1 MPEMLNT
8 TRHLAALTISVQLA
22 ISCSPRNGF
31 LNDATVDSE
40 LPESEGCGIQMDGTY
55 ELDCIDGFDQGTK
68 VTGLCDESN
77 KRCIALAG
85 PSCSAGW
92 CLVPAG
98 STMLSR
104 MDSFSDWFEYPWFPA
119 YITRPFMM
127 QQTEVTVSQWT
138 DLIGGPSPS
147 RYDCGPNC
155 PVTGVTLYD
164 VMDYANRLSAR
175 HDLPHCY
182 TLAGC
187 DSETV
192 GRECESA
199 HFVGPQCIGM
209 RLPSEAEWEI
219 AAGLGRGS
227 CMLNS
232 DLFPRPLLDIDR
244 SCTGWSGID
253 IPAHFCGSPGV
264 AYSGC
269 IDLSESNGPDCAGP
283 VEVAGYPPNPLGLY
297 DMHGNVREYT
307 HTPFGW
313 PYTLPAPTISK
324 GLEIDQGHSTDSIR
338 ATPAE
343 WAVVGKGGGFNSP
356 ASHICAFSRSPAPA
370 GSEQLAFGFYGFR
383 LVRTISPDVSAEQF
397 APFSSRSENTTP

>member
-1 MPEMLNT
+1 MTESFYTPRLFAT
-8 TRHLAALTISVQLA
+8 QTLSALLA
-22 ISCSPRNGF
+22 ISCSSRTGLP
-31 LNDATVDSE
+31 NDTHVDSE
-40 LPESEGCGIQMDGTY
+40 FQGEGGCGIQMDGTY
-55 ELDCIDGFDQGTK
+55 KMDCIDGFDQGSE
-68 VTGLCDESN
+68 VTGLCDELS
-77 KRCIALAG
+77 KRCVALAA

-104 MDSFSDWFEYPWFPA
+104 MESFSDWFEYPWFPA

-127 QQTEVTVSQWT
+127 QQTEVTVAQWT
-138 DLIGGPSPS
+138 ELIGGPSPS

-164 VMDYANRLSAR
+164 AMDYANRLSAR
-175 HDLPHCY
+175 LDLPHCY
-182 TLAGC
+182 TLTGC
-187 DSETV
+187 DSDAV
-192 GRECESA
+192 GRECDSVQ
-199 HFVGPQCIGM
+199 FVGPQCIGV

-232 DLFPRPLLDIDR
+232 DLFPQPLLDIDR

-264 AYSGC
+264 NYSGC
-269 IDLSESNGPDCAGP
+269 IDLGESNGPDCAGP
-283 VEVAGYPPNPLGLY
+283 VSVAGYPPNPLGLY

-313 PYTLPAPTISK
+313 PYTLPAPAIAK
-324 GLEIDQGHSTDSIR
+324 ELEIDPGHLTDSIR
-338 ATPAE
+338 STPAE

-356 ASHICAFSRSPAPA
+356 ASHICTFSRSPAPA
-370 GSEQLAFGFYGFR
+370 GRDQVAFGFYGFR
-383 LVRTISPDVSAEQF
+383 LVRTISSNVTAD
-397 APFSSRSENTTP
+397 